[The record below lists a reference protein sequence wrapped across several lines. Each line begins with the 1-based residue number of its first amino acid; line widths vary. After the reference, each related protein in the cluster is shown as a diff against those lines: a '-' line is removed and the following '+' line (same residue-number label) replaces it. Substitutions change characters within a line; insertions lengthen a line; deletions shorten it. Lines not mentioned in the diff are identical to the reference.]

1 MDTKT
6 LHQSSWGRIL
16 LMLRADLVTHKT
28 TLLVFFAAFIGLA
41 YFLPR
46 LPFIIDL
53 DYSPFLNLWPEVYV
67 THVANTVNSTMTIA
81 STILYF
87 VYVNRRIVHS
97 TPTLFS
103 TLPASLGEKVTS
115 VLLYGLI
122 IHILATA
129 TALISQAIEIFTV
142 PHMPIHFT
150 TMWETYYYS
159 FFKNLERSEWYEGL
173 AVIGFIVAP
182 PAITFWCS
190 IKLRN
195 IFLGLVLSSVIQI
208 GLLTLFI
215 AAFVNYTKNLTGDL
229 DTEFT
234 SLSAVFTWPAS
245 ILFIYLSYK
254 KLRSIAS

>member
-46 LPFIIDL
+46 LPFIINQ
-53 DYSPFLNLWPEVYV
+53 DYSGFLHLWSETYV
-67 THVANTVNSTMTIA
+67 IGVANAVNSTMAIA

-87 VYVNRRIVHS
+87 VYVNRRIIHS

-103 TLPASLGEKVTS
+103 TIPASLWEKVTS

-122 IHILATA
+122 IHILATI
-129 TALISQAIEIFTV
+129 TTLLSQALEIFTV
-142 PHMPIHFT
+142 PMPIQFT

-159 FFKNLERSEWYEGL
+159 LLKKLEGAEWYEGL

-182 PAITFWCS
+182 LAITFWCS

-208 GLLTLFI
+208 GLLTLLI

-229 DTEFT
+229 DAELS
-234 SLSAVFTWPAS
+234 SLGAIFTWTAS
-245 ILFIYLSYK
+245 IIFIYLSYK